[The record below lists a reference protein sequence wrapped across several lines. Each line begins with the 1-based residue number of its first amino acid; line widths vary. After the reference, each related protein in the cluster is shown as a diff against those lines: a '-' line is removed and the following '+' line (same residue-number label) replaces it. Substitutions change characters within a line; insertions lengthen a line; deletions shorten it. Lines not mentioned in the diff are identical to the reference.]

1 MFDMVK
7 TGLLAGLGAAVV
19 TRDRLEE
26 ALDKLVD
33 QGRISRDEARRM
45 VEELSEDGRREWE
58 RLQELLQ
65 DGVRKALETMDVAS
79 RRRQEE
85 LEKRVLNLEQRLV
98 MAEDR
103 LGRMS

>member
-7 TGLLAGLGAAVV
+7 TGLLAGLGAMVV

-26 ALDKLVD
+26 ALDSLVD

-45 VEELSEDGRREWE
+45 VEELTEGGRKEWE
-58 RLQELLQ
+58 HLQEGLLEA
-65 DGVRKALETMDVAS
+65 VRKALETMDVAS

-85 LEKRVLNLEQRLV
+85 LEKRLENLEKRLA

-103 LGRMS
+103 LGRVG